1 MFSYFRVQGQ
11 SMEPFSKEGDF
22 VFVNRFSRL
31 KEGDVA
37 VLRHPVSLRLLLKR
51 IVRKQGER
59 YWFKG
64 DNTDRSSDSRVFG
77 WVSKKHILGRAKV
90 IHK

>member
-1 MFSYFRVQGQ
+1 
-11 SMEPFSKEGDF
+11 MEPYSREGDF
-22 VFVNRFSRL
+22 VVVNGFSSL

-51 IVRKQGER
+51 IMRKSGEQ
-59 YWFKG
+59 YWFEG
-64 DNTDRSSDSRVFG
+64 DNKAVSSDSRVFG
-77 WVSKKHILGRAKV
+77 WVHRKHILGRAKV